1 VNAPNPGRYEARG
14 FWYLL
19 TGLLIG
25 LILGLAYAWLV
36 QPVRYVDTPPASLK
50 VESKDQ
56 YRMMIAIAYA
66 ADNDLVRA
74 SERLKLL
81 QDEDP
86 FQALTGQA
94 QRILAAEGSLEEA
107 RFLSALAVA
116 IEQNP
121 GLFAPA
127 SATQT
132 PEE

>member
-1 VNAPNPGRYEARG
+1 MSASKPVRSDARG

-25 LILGLAYAWLV
+25 LILGLVYAWKV
-36 QPVRYVDTPPASLK
+36 QPVRYVDTPPASL
-50 VESKDQ
+50 EAGFKDQ
-56 YRMMIAIAYA
+56 YRMMIAIAFA

-81 QDEDP
+81 QDDDP

-107 RFLSALAVA
+107 RYLSALAVA

-121 GLFAPA
+121 ALFAPV

>member
-1 VNAPNPGRYEARG
+1 MSASNRIDIRG
-14 FWYLL
+14 PWYLL
-19 TGLLIG
+19 TGLVVG
-25 LILGLAYAWLV
+25 LLLGLAYAWQV
-36 QPVRYVDTPPASLK
+36 QPVRYVDTPPASL
-50 VESKDQ
+50 EAGSKDQ
-56 YRMMIAIAYA
+56 YRMMIAVAFA

-81 QDEDP
+81 KDEDP

-116 IEQNP
+116 LEQNP
-121 GLFAPA
+121 GLFAPT
-127 SATQT
+127 SAIET

>member
-1 VNAPNPGRYEARG
+1 VSGPNSGRDPARG

-19 TGLLIG
+19 TGLVIG
-25 LILGLAYAWLV
+25 LVIGLAYAWLA
-36 QPVRYVDTPPASLK
+36 QPVRYVDTPPVSLGA
-50 VESKDQ
+50 EFKDQ
-56 YRMMIAIAYA
+56 YRMMIAVAFA

-74 SERLKLL
+74 VERLKLL
-81 QDEDP
+81 QDEDA

-127 SATQT
+127 IPT

>member
-1 VNAPNPGRYEARG
+1 MSASTPIRSTVRG
-14 FWYLL
+14 PWYLL
-19 TGLLIG
+19 TGLVVG

-36 QPVRYVDTPPASLK
+36 QPVRYADTPPSSLGT
-50 VESKDQ
+50 EFKDQ
-56 YRMMIAIAYA
+56 YRMMIAVAFA

-81 QDEDP
+81 EDEDL
-86 FQALTGQA
+86 FQSLTGQA

-107 RFLSALAVA
+107 RLLSALAVA

-127 SATQT
+127 STIPT

>member
-1 VNAPNPGRYEARG
+1 MSASNPYRSEARG
-14 FWYLL
+14 LWYLL
-19 TGLLIG
+19 TGLLVG
-25 LILGLAYAWLV
+25 LVLGVAYAWLV
-36 QPVRYVDTPPASLK
+36 QPVRYVDTPPASLGADF
-50 VESKDQ
+50 KDQ
-56 YRMMIAIAYA
+56 YRMMIAVAFA

-74 SERLKLL
+74 VERLKLL
-81 QDEDP
+81 QDEDA

-127 SATQT
+127 IQT